1 MNTSQCKKLKIINNT
16 MHNIFNDFI
25 KRNETQ
31 PIMNIF
37 NRPLNIDDEKLAEI
51 EKIMEKKLKDKT
63 RLKDDEIF
71 QNPIMK
77 ITNLKKYANKI
88 GIRNKYYSHYKKD
101 NIYLLI
107 IKIIIKL
114 KNNSYSSNSSNS
126 NSNNNNINS
135 INSSNSISLY
145 TVNSIKEDNKYLKD
159 SIFLNEKFLEYT
171 LNYNNVEK
179 YKTEKYLSKDER
191 KFKFIF
197 ENNKKINQEE
207 LATAEKNWLQTLVKE
222 FKIHKP
228 TNKKKPNMGKIGEDI
243 IYHYFKKF
251 KPHINTTDELG
262 KNIKH
267 PKEIFNSLD
276 INFPVAN
283 SFCLETKPK
292 NKKINGFKY
301 DLEDDNNYYEIKTGS
316 YYETGTAHEK
326 IAGVPWKYIN
336 TFEAC
341 KKPLKVICLFVAEK
355 WAKDI
360 GLIETPNEQLSNN
373 KIKLRDYIN
382 NILHIEFLGF
392 SDILQ
397 KDLNIY
403 KEGDKKLKNI
413 IKS

>member
-1 MNTSQCKKLKIINNT
+1 MNTSQSKKLKIINNT

-77 ITNLKKYANKI
+77 ITNLKTYANKI

-114 KNNSYSSNSSNS
+114 KNNSDSSNNSNT

-179 YKTEKYLSKDER
+179 YKT
-191 KFKFIF
+191 
-197 ENNKKINQEE
+197 
-207 LATAEKNWLQTLVKE
+207 
-222 FKIHKP
+222 
-228 TNKKKPNMGKIGEDI
+228 
-243 IYHYFKKF
+243 
-251 KPHINTTDELG
+251 
-262 KNIKH
+262 
-267 PKEIFNSLD
+267 
-276 INFPVAN
+276 
-283 SFCLETKPK
+283 
-292 NKKINGFKY
+292 
-301 DLEDDNNYYEIKTGS
+301 
-316 YYETGTAHEK
+316 
-326 IAGVPWKYIN
+326 
-336 TFEAC
+336 
-341 KKPLKVICLFVAEK
+341 
-355 WAKDI
+355 
-360 GLIETPNEQLSNN
+360 
-373 KIKLRDYIN
+373 
-382 NILHIEFLGF
+382 
-392 SDILQ
+392 
-397 KDLNIY
+397 
-403 KEGDKKLKNI
+403 
-413 IKS
+413 